1 MDIIDKSYYRDI
13 TDENIRSKFI
23 SYSVDVTLKVYE
35 VESMSVLKNMKKC
48 HYQSQRISKC

>member
-1 MDIIDKSYYRDI
+1 MDIIDKNYYRDI

-23 SYSVDVTLKVYE
+23 TYSVDVKLKVYE